1 MIEKAWKIDNLYKAW
16 LKVKKVSGWKE
27 QTQRYEENIM
37 FNLIELQERL
47 LSNTFVLSK
56 PRKFILRERG
66 KIRLIYSYELNARIV
81 IRSFIDNILLPLVTP
96 KLIYDNGASVT
107 GKGMN
112 FYRKRVIAHL
122 QKYYRKHG
130 NKGYILMMDFKKY
143 FDNINHLKL
152 KSMFAN
158 LLKDRQCK
166 EFVNML
172 IDSYRI
178 DISCLSK
185 EEINSLSHSPFD
197 SVKFYF
203 EFDGYVSDNPIFLE
217 KGVFI
222 GGQLSQVIGVFYPH
236 LFDNFIKIVKG
247 EKYYAHYMDDLYI
260 IHQSKDHLWELLKE
274 IRIKCNEYGLF
285 LNEKKT
291 KIVPIDKPFTL
302 CKIQYLVKENGDI
315 LRKPANDTFN
325 RERKAIRKFADNI
338 RKGIMTRGQATN
350 AYHSWRGNVAQ
361 YDCKKSIEA
370 MDRYFNKII
379 GVENG

>member
-37 FNLIELQERL
+37 FNLIELQEKL

-66 KIRLIYSYELNARIV
+66 KIRLIYSYELNARIA

-107 GKGMN
+107 GKGMS
-112 FYRKRVIAHL
+112 FYRKRLIAHL
-122 QKYYRKHG
+122 QKYYRKYG
-130 NKGYILMMDFKKY
+130 NKGYILTMDFKKY
-143 FDNINHLKL
+143 FDNIDHLKL

-158 LLKDRQCK
+158 LLKDRQC
-166 EFVNML
+166 EDFVNML
-172 IDSYRI
+172 IDSYRV
-178 DISCLSK
+178 DISCLSGK
-185 EEINSLSHSPFD
+185 GINKLIHSPFD

-203 EFDGYVSDNPIFLE
+203 EFNNYISDNPIFLE

-222 GGQLSQVIGVFYPH
+222 GGQLSQVIGVFYPY

-260 IHQSKDHLWELLKE
+260 IHQSKDHLRELLKE
-274 IRIKCNEYGLF
+274 IKVKCNEYGLF

-315 LRKPANDTFN
+315 LRKPVNDTFN
-325 RERKAIRKFADNI
+325 RERKAIRKFASNI
-338 RKGIMTRGQATN
+338 AKGIMTKEQANN

-370 MDRYFNKII
+370 MNEYFNKII
-379 GVENG
+379 GVENE